1 MKDKTDFDTLEDTAN
16 HLTSQVMHVF
26 MDILQEWKKKSESMR
41 MWNIFVV
48 AALVHLYLYLCFMPD
63 LAMLENK
70 VAITS
75 I

>member
-26 MDILQEWKKKSESMR
+26 MDILQEWKKKLESMR

-48 AALVHLYLYLCFMPD
+48 AALVHL
-63 LAMLENK
+63 
-70 VAITS
+70 
-75 I
+75 

>member
-26 MDILQEWKKKSESMR
+26 MDILQEWKKKLESMM

-48 AALVHLYLYLCFMPD
+48 DSLVHLYLCFMPD